1 MAIQTLYDDGLS
13 IPSTYDGGAYAIGIN
28 DCVCKG
34 LGDEFAINYSANSLY
49 VMFNTGS
56 QAVIGG
62 AFFHIVTATTH
73 QMPANSTTY
82 LCANIDMSKPNG
94 ERGSFVN
101 RTSANM
107 TSDIIS
113 KGSGSRDLLLYVVTT
128 NANGVTSI
136 SDFRK
141 IKSGPS
147 LDLDSALSSTSEN
160 AVMNKVINSAIN
172 GINSALNGKAN
183 SSHTHGYIKSDG
195 TVEQSTVGSGDQIV
209 ITDANYGAK
218 IVKSN
223 ITFNTSNLNSLRSNG
238 TWGKTIGNLILNS
251 SSASWTSG
259 NVISADIGS
268 AYNIIY
274 MEFYSDGQPI
284 GKTLVFKGSS
294 TSVTPAWGPYY
305 GYRTITYNANGTVW
319 VSAHSEGS
327 EYNNSLVPRKAWGI
341 C

>member
-13 IPSTYDGGAYAIGIN
+13 IPSTYDGGAYAIGIS
-28 DCVCKG
+28 DCVCQG
-34 LGDEFAINYSANSLY
+34 LGDEFTINYSANSLY

-62 AFFHIVTATTH
+62 AFFHVVTATTH

-128 NANGVTSI
+128 DANGVTSI

-147 LDLDSALSSTSEN
+147 LELDSALSSTSEN
-160 AVMNKVINSAIN
+160 AVMNKV
-172 GINSALNGKAN
+172 INSALNGKAN

-195 TVEQSTVGSGDQIV
+195 TVDQSTVGSGDQIV
-209 ITDANYGAK
+209 ITDANYGSK
-218 IVKSN
+218 IVRSN
-223 ITFNTSNLNSLRSNG
+223 IAFNTSNSYSLRSNG
-238 TWGKTIGNLILNS
+238 TWGRTIGNLILNS
-251 SSASWTSG
+251 SSGSWTSG
-259 NVISADIGS
+259 NVISADVGS

-274 MEFYSDGQPI
+274 MEFYSEDKAM
-284 GKTLVFKGSS
+284 GKTLIFKGQS
-294 TSVTPAWGPYY
+294 TVVTPAWGNYY
-305 GYRTITYNANGTVW
+305 GSRTVTYNANGVVW
-319 VSAHSEGS
+319 VGPHSEGS
-327 EYNNSLVPRKAWGI
+327 EYNNALVPRKAWGI